1 MPRPNVNEDEILHF
15 AISTDKPKLVTV
27 KPVIN
32 EISKDIRNK
41 GKAN

>member
-1 MPRPNVNEDEILHF
+1 MRRPNVNEDEILHF
-15 AISTDKPKLVTV
+15 TISTGKPKPVSV